1 MLLQSPGSMC
11 ATAEPPA
18 TSTVC
23 LSLSLPPGQA
33 FETLR
38 LPKLSTLSHEI

>member
-18 TSTVC
+18 PRSKEKVAKQDTT
-23 LSLSLPPGQA
+23 GA
-33 FETLR
+33 KDMATG
-38 LPKLSTLSHEI
+38 